1 MKIFQYF
8 GFGFSNTKRL
18 AAKSTPELMTAISD
32 YAEAFGK
39 LQIAGAKA
47 DAALKLWRDV
57 PDQGSDLA
65 QTLSGHMKWQ
75 IMSS

>member
-1 MKIFQYF
+1 
-8 GFGFSNTKRL
+8 
-18 AAKSTPELMTAISD
+18 MTAISD

-57 PDQGSDLA
+57 PDQGV
-65 QTLSGHMKWQ
+65 TLRRP
-75 IMSS
+75 